1 MKTNP
6 FLLHSLALAAS
17 SALFSTGS
25 ASGQTYYFDVNDTS
39 AGSGV
44 ADTGTYD
51 WHGAFWD
58 SGENTGTAAT
68 GTTGWGATGNSVVF
82 AATADVGANSYTV
95 TLPGSFNQTW
105 VKDLTVNSGNLAI
118 SNGFQAN
125 FVLGATSTWTVASGS
140 TLSINSSG
148 WDWRAVNMNA
158 SSLSLDTQGDA
169 AIAGMGNSNGSLT
182 KTGNGTLTL
191 TDNSYYGGDT
201 TISAGTLRIGDG
213 GNNGSLYGATVS
225 GGNLTFS
232 EAGAIV
238 NNGSLVY
245 NLAGGAVHVNQSIS
259 GSGTLGVTGDQ
270 SVHFANGTS
279 ITTTGSQTYTATA
292 TGGRYFGFN
301 LADNATV
308 TLASTAGDI
317 AMTGMIGTANDHT
330 GNLIVDTSGGNGA
343 ITLNTPVGVTFVD
356 FGLNSLTANAGTGAI
371 SLGTDN
377 AQPWG
382 TVNTVSLTGG
392 AINSTAT
399 MVAFTTLTVNNS
411 AAGTFSGNLTA
422 GGGSFVK
429 DGSGTLTITGAVSYG
444 GTTTISDGTLALQ
457 GGGGGGSDYNAGNIN
472 IQGASTLRV
481 SGLRYNFNGK
491 TFTFDST
498 GGGTIDA
505 IASGAGGFVFM
516 GNNTFATSG
525 GAKNLMSGTR
535 IGAQNQGFNLNVQ
548 GAIFNVALG
557 TDATSDLEV
566 VGTIWNGGS
575 VTKNGP
581 GRMEISA
588 PQQYAGDTTVNEG
601 TLILGDGSNNV
612 GLSDSDDVSIDSDA
626 VLHLDY
632 PEGSP
637 DTVDKLFLGGVQVA
651 SGTWGALGSVTAEH
665 TSALI
670 TGTGLLNV
678 LTGPPIADP
687 FANWMATN
695 HPTILSPD
703 NEADADPDDDGIE
716 NLIEYVLEGGDPSVS
731 TTGILPTLDASGAN
745 FVFTYYRRAA
755 ATGTTQTFQ
764 YGTDLIGWTDVAI
777 PGGSGVSVVD
787 QGGGIDKVDITV
799 AKGANPELFGRLQI
813 TQP

>member
-1 MKTNP
+1 VKTKSYLP
-6 FLLHSLALAAS
+6 LFLGAVAL
-17 SALFSTGS
+17 GS
-25 ASGQTYYFDVNDTS
+25 ATTKGQTYHFDVNDTA

-58 SGENTGTAAT
+58 NGENTGTAAT
-68 GTTGWGATGNSVVF
+68 GTKGWGATGNSVVF

-148 WDWRAVNMNA
+148 WDWRAVNMNG
-158 SSLSLDTQGDA
+158 SSLVLDSQGTTT
-169 AIAGMGNSNGSLT
+169 IAGLANSSGTMT
-182 KTGNGTLTL
+182 KSGAGTLTL
-191 TDNSYYGGDT
+191 TDNSTYGGDT
-201 TISAGTLRIGDG
+201 TISAGTLQIGNG
-213 GNNGSLYGATVS
+213 GNNGSLYGPSVS
-225 GGNLTFS
+225 GGNLSFGS
-232 EAGAIV
+232 AGAIV
-238 NNGSLVY
+238 NNGALVY

-292 TGGRYFGFN
+292 TSGRYYGFN

-317 AMTGMIGTANDHT
+317 AMTGMIGTANGHT
-330 GNLIVDTSGGNGA
+330 GNLIVDTSSGNGA
-343 ITLNTPVGVTFVD
+343 ITLNTPVGVPFVD

-399 MVAFTTLTVNNS
+399 MSAFTTLTVNNS

-429 DGSGTLTITGAVSYG
+429 DGGGTLSLTGAVSYG

-516 GNNTFATSG
+516 GNNTFATTG

-535 IGAQNQGFNLNVQ
+535 IGAQNQGFNLNGQ

-566 VGTIWNGGS
+566 VGTLWNGGS

-601 TLILGDGSNNV
+601 TLILGDGTNNI
-612 GLSDSDDVSIDSDA
+612 GLSDTENVVAESGTTLHLTYDVGDSDTIDE
-626 VLHLDY
+626 LW
-632 PEGSP
+632 
-637 DTVDKLFLGGVQVA
+637 LGGVQQNA
-651 SGTWGALGSVTAEH
+651 GIYGAGTYSGVT
-665 TSALI
+665 I
-670 TGTGLLNV
+670 TGTGT
-678 LTGPPIADP
+678 LTVQNGPITDP
-687 FANWMATN
+687 FANWMTTN
-695 HPTILSPD
+695 YPGIVSPD
-703 NEADADPDDDGIE
+703 NQAGADPDDDGIE
-716 NLIEYVLEGGDPSVS
+716 NLLEYLLQGGDPSAS
-731 TTGILPTLDASGAN
+731 STGILPTLDASGAS
-745 FVFTYYRRAA
+745 FVFTYFRRAA

-777 PGGSGVSVVD
+777 PGGAGVVVSD
-787 QGGGIDKVDITV
+787 MGGGIDQVEITV
-799 AKGANPELFGRLQI
+799 AKGVETKLFGRLQV